1 MKTFYQNWKLDQE
14 LPMVIHQS
22 IDLSFY
28 PHFHAEVEF
37 VYVESGS
44 ILVGANEDKRLLK
57 QGDMAIFGSN
67 DIHYFDSKD
76 LASNMI
82 VVIFHPELV
91 GKSVSWPGDFRFESP
106 FIPADQPGL
115 QTVKAILNRILREK
129 KEAKPGHRLLIQAS
143 LLELCAIMQ
152 RHLPVH
158 ALERESQERIATRKI
173 RIQRILSFI
182 EEHYQEDLSVEAM
195 CVQFGM
201 EPSYFCRMFK
211 KSIGM
216 NFRTYLNTIRVL
228 NATRRLEISDASI
241 TDIALDCGFGSV
253 RTFNRVYRELQGCPP
268 SEVRRRKN

>member
-1 MKTFYQNWKLDQE
+1 MKSFYQNWKLDQE
-14 LPMVIHQS
+14 LPMVIHRS
-22 IDLSFY
+22 TDLSFY

-44 ILVGANEDKRLLK
+44 ILVGANEEKRLLK

-76 LASNMI
+76 LASSMI

-106 FIPADQPGL
+106 FISADQTGM

-129 KEAKPGHRLLIQAS
+129 KEAKPGHRLFIQAS
-143 LLELCAIMQ
+143 LLELCAMLQ

-158 ALERESQERIATRKI
+158 ALERESQERIASRKI

-211 KSIGM
+211 KAIGM
-216 NFRTYLNTIRVL
+216 NFRTYLNSIRVL
-228 NATRRLEISDASI
+228 NATRQLEINDASI
-241 TDIALDCGFGSV
+241 TDIALNCGFGSV
-253 RTFNRVYRELQGCPP
+253 RTFNRVYLEFQGCPP
-268 SEVRRRKN
+268 SEVRKGKK

>member
-22 IDLSFY
+22 ADLSFY

-37 VYVESGS
+37 IYVESGS
-44 ILVGANEDKRLLK
+44 ILVGTNEDKRLLK

-76 LASNMI
+76 LTSSLI
-82 VVIFHPELV
+82 IVIFHPELV
-91 GKSVSWPGDFRFESP
+91 GKSGSWPGDFRFESP
-106 FIPADQPGL
+106 FIPANQPGL
-115 QTVKAILNRILREK
+115 QTVNALLDRIRQEKREG
-129 KEAKPGHRLLIQAS
+129 KPGHRLLIQAG
-143 LLELCAIMQ
+143 LLELCAMLQ

-158 ALERESQERIATRKI
+158 ALERESQERIASRKI

-182 EEHYQEDLSVEAM
+182 EEHFQDDLSVEAM
-195 CVQFGM
+195 CVQFQM
-201 EPSYFCRMFK
+201 EPSYFCRTFK
-211 KSIGM
+211 KAIGM
-216 NFRTYLNTIRVL
+216 NFKTYLNTIRVL

-253 RTFNRVYRELQGCPP
+253 RTFNRVYRELQGRSP
-268 SEVRRRKN
+268 SEVRRGKK

>member
-1 MKTFYQNWKLDQE
+1 
-14 LPMVIHQS
+14 MVIHQS
-22 IDLSFY
+22 TDLSFY

>member
-22 IDLSFY
+22 TDLSFY